1 MTSQHQGTNPVL
13 YNAEGWLQASR
24 EDAVMKAAAF
34 LLQES
39 SK

>member
-1 MTSQHQGTNPVL
+1 VQGTNPVL
-13 YNAEGWLQASR
+13 YNADNWLQASR
-24 EDAVMKAAAF
+24 EDGAVKTAAL